1 MLDRRELSQPPA
13 FARSGMACGVL
24 SETRKAKRPFRI
36 GLMKLLIE
44 RNTDMVAS
52 ARKGARRATQ
62 TSRQGPPMD
71 NDAIDA
77 LSEDHR
83 KVEELFEDYE
93 STKDEA
99 DDDAKAELVAK
110 ICLEL
115 TIHAT
120 VEEEIFYP
128 AVRAALDEEGSDMLD
143 EAEVEHTSIKV
154 LIADLG
160 DMQPSD
166 ALYDA
171 KVKVLSEYVKHH
183 VQEEEGEIFP
193 SVRES
198 EVDLAALGEEI
209 ATRKQELVG
218 EYQQAD

>member
-1 MLDRRELSQPPA
+1 
-13 FARSGMACGVL
+13 
-24 SETRKAKRPFRI
+24 
-36 GLMKLLIE
+36 
-44 RNTDMVAS
+44 MVAS
-52 ARKGARRATQ
+52 ARKGTRRATQ
-62 TSRQGPPMD
+62 SSRASPPMD
-71 NDAIDA
+71 TDVIDL

-93 STKDEA
+93 SSKDDS
-99 DDDAKAELVAK
+99 DDDRKAELVAM

-128 AVRAALDEEGSDMLD
+128 AARAALDEEDADLLD
-143 EAEVEHTSIKV
+143 EAEVEHSTVKI
-154 LIADLG
+154 LIADLA

-183 VQEEEGEIFP
+183 VQEEEGEMFP

-198 EVDLAALGEEI
+198 EMDLAAVGEEV
-209 ATRKQELVG
+209 ATRKQELMD
-218 EYQQAD
+218 EYQQSD